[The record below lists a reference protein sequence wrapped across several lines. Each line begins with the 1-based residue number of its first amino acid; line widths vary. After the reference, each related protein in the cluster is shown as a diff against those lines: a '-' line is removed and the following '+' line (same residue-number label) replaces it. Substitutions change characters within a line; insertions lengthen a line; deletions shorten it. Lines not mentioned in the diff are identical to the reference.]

1 MEGKSIE
8 IGGEIFDLTDPAQKK
23 AAIRAWLKAKA
34 GEKKAESSPVC
45 DEAHPDIL
53 AAAPRACGADKYP
66 EA

>member
-1 MEGKSIE
+1 MEEKSIE

-34 GEKKAESSPVC
+34 GEKKAESSPVSG
-45 DEAHPDIL
+45 DAHPDIF
-53 AAAPRACGADKYP
+53 APTPSACGVNQHP